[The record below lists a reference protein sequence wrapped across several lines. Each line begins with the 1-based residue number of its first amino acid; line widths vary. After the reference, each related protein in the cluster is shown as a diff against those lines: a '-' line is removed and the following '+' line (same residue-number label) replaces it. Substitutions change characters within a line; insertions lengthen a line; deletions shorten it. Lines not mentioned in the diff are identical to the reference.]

1 MKLAAIDIGTN
12 SIHMV
17 IVKVTKKRSFEV
29 IDREKEMV
37 KLGSGVFATKR
48 LNDSA
53 FEKGLETI
61 RRYVQ
66 LADQYGVDEIITG
79 ATSAIREAQNGGEF
93 LDEVIRQTGIAPEV
107 ISGGKEARLIFLAV
121 RHAIALQG
129 ENALVIDIGGGST
142 EVVLGNDTEIL
153 FGKSMKLGV
162 LRLLD
167 MFERKATI
175 GGKNLRALEAHIQS
189 VAQSVMEE
197 ARAIGFTRVIGT
209 SGTIRT
215 LGEAAHLA
223 AGGKPFRT
231 INAEVVPL
239 SNLEKLSKQL
249 LTMPPEKRASISGI
263 SEIRTDAIHLGGVL
277 LVKLLQMANVN
288 ELTLCEASLREGL
301 VLDYLERHAKSID
314 IFPEFKD
321 LRHRSVAQLAHQ
333 FEVDWEQTSHVAR
346 LSLQIFDQ
354 TQALH
359 GWNGFQRDILEF
371 AALLHSVGQHIRF
384 RSYHKH
390 SCYIIEN
397 TGMRGFNDEE
407 VLLIGQVVRYH
418 RKSPPKKKHK
428 TYKMLSKE
436 HRHMVQVLSGILRI
450 AVALDRT
457 KNQAVRD
464 IRCEISDKQLNLQI
478 KGGDT
483 GMELELW
490 TAMRHRQPLA
500 KALDRKLKLTL
511 QKDETLINV

>member
-17 IVKVTKKRSFEV
+17 IVEVTKKRSFEV

-66 LADQYGVDEIITG
+66 LADQHGVDEIITG

-93 LDEVIRQTGIAPEV
+93 LDEVVRQTGISPEI

-129 ENALVIDIGGGST
+129 ENAMVIDIGGGST
-142 EVVLGNDTEIL
+142 EVVVGNETEIL

-167 MFERKATI
+167 MFE
-175 GGKNLRALEAHIQS
+175 GKGPVGEEARSVLEAHIQF
-189 VAQSVMEE
+189 VAQSIMDE
-197 ARAIGFTRVIGT
+197 AHTLGFTKVIGT

-231 INAEVVPL
+231 TNAEVVPL
-239 SNLEKLSKQL
+239 SELEKLSHHL
-249 LTMPPEKRASISGI
+249 LTMKPEKRASINGI
-263 SEIRTDAIHLGGVL
+263 SENRTDAIHLGAVL
-277 LVKLLQMANVN
+277 LVKLLQLAGVN

-301 VLDYLERHAKSID
+301 IIDYLERHAKSID

-333 FEVDWEQTSHVAR
+333 FDADWEQVSHVAR

-354 TQALH
+354 TQTLH
-359 GWNGFQRDILEF
+359 TYNGFQRELLEF

-384 RSYHKH
+384 RRYHKH
-390 SCYIIEN
+390 SRYIIEH
-397 TGMRGFNDEE
+397 TGLRGFNDEE
-407 VLLIGQVVRYH
+407 ILLTGHVVRYH

-428 TYKMLSKE
+428 KYKKLSKE
-436 HRHMVQVLSGILRI
+436 HRHIVEVLSGILRI

-457 KNQAVRD
+457 KNQAVQD
-464 IRCEISDKQLNLQI
+464 IHCELSDKQLTLLI
-478 KGGDT
+478 KGRDT

-490 TAMRHRQPLA
+490 TAMRHRQPLS
-500 KALDRKLKLTL
+500 KALGRKLKLEL
-511 QKDETLINV
+511 QKDEIAV

>member
-66 LADQYGVDEIITG
+66 LADQHGVDEIITG

-93 LDEVIRQTGIAPEV
+93 LDEVIRQTGISPEV
-107 ISGGKEARLIFLAV
+107 IAGGKEARLIFLAV
-121 RHAIALQG
+121 RHAISLRG

-142 EVVLGNDTEIL
+142 EVVVGNDTEIL
-153 FGKSMKLGV
+153 LGKSMKLGV

-167 MFERKATI
+167 MFE
-175 GGKNLRALEAHIQS
+175 GKGMVGEEARGVLEAHIQF

-197 ARAIGFTRVIGT
+197 ARALGFTRVIGT

-215 LGEAAHLA
+215 LGEAAHLE

-239 SNLEKLSKQL
+239 SDLENLSHQL
-249 LTMPPEKRASISGI
+249 LAMKPEKRSSIIGI
-263 SEIRTDAIHLGGVL
+263 SENRTDAIHLGSVL
-277 LVKLLQMANVN
+277 LVKLLQMAGVN
-288 ELTLCEASLREGL
+288 ALTLCEASLREGL
-301 VLDYLERHAKSID
+301 IIDYLERHAKSID
-314 IFPEFKD
+314 TFPEFKD

-333 FEVDWEQTSHVAR
+333 FEADWEQTSHVAR

-354 TQALH
+354 TQAVH
-359 GWNGFQRDILEF
+359 GWNGFQRDMLEF

-397 TGMRGFNDEE
+397 TGLRGFNDEE
-407 VLLIGQVVRYH
+407 ILLIGQVVRYH
-418 RKSPPKKKHK
+418 RKSSLKKKHK
-428 TYKMLSKE
+428 KYKMLSKE
-436 HRHMVQVLSGILRI
+436 HRRMVQVLSGILRI

-457 KNQAVRD
+457 KNQAVQD
-464 IRCEISDKQLNLQI
+464 IHCEISDKQITLQI
-478 KGGDT
+478 KGRDT

-490 TAMRHRQPLA
+490 TAMRHRKPLA
-500 KALDRKLKLTL
+500 KALGRKLKLEL
-511 QKDETLINV
+511 QKEEVIA